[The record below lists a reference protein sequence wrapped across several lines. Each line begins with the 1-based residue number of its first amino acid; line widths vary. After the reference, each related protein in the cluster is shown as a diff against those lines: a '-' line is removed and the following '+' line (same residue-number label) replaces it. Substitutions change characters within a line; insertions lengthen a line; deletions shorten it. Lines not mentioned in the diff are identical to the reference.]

1 MLDLT
6 AALVDLCV
14 ALEDHSD
21 EHQWYFDPATG
32 ECEFRSMYDDREEED
47 PEERGLLYV
56 RPIDSS
62 ESYRDMET
70 FVERVHERRA
80 RDLLERALNGRG
92 AFRRFK
98 DALVEFPELRQAWF
112 RSHDVRVELRAI
124 DWLEDVGVITPAEA
138 DRGRAERPE
147 PSIPREAAGVDAT
160 EIAQAAARDLRVLY
174 GARLREVILYGSQ
187 ARGDSQSDS
196 DIDLLVVLDEVRS
209 RREELDHADAVMWR
223 HSLANDV
230 VLTGLPVSEAEYRE
244 VAAPVLIRARAEGVS
259 VL

>member
-6 AALVDLCV
+6 AVLVDLCV

-21 EHQWYFDPATG
+21 EHQWYSDPATG
-32 ECEFRSMYDDREEED
+32 ECEFRSHYDDRAEDD

-56 RPIDSS
+56 RPIDSRD
-62 ESYRDMET
+62 SYRDMEA

-80 RDLLERALNGRG
+80 HDLLERALNGRG

-98 DALVEFPELRQAWF
+98 DALVEFPELRRAWF
-112 RSHDVRVELRAI
+112 RFHDVRLERRAI
-124 DWLEDVGVITPAEA
+124 DWLEDAELITLAEA

-147 PSIPREAAGVDAT
+147 PSMPREAGGFDAA
-160 EIAQAAARDLRVLY
+160 EIAKAVAGDLRGLY
-174 GARLREVILYGSQ
+174 GPRLRQVILYGSQ
-187 ARGDSQSDS
+187 ARGDAQSDS
-196 DIDLLVVLDEVRS
+196 DIDLLVVLDQVRS
-209 RREELDHADAVMWR
+209 RREELDLADAVMWR

-230 VLTGLPVSEAEYRE
+230 VLSELPVSEAEYRE
-244 VAAPVLIRARAEGVS
+244 VEAPVLIRARAEGVS